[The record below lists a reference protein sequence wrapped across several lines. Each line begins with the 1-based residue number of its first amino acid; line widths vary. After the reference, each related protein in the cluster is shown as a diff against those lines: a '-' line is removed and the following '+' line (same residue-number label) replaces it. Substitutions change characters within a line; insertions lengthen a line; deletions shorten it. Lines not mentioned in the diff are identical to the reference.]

1 MAIRSAAARLRAAL
15 ARGREPVAGER
26 DELIHTRRILDAI
39 EEYVYVGEILPGDG
53 YRVLFQGPCRAVQLP
68 TTVANL
74 PTCTLI
80 RPSLQGV

>member
-15 ARGREPVAGER
+15 SRGREPVADER

-53 YRVLFQGPCRAVQLP
+53 YRVLFQGPCRARFLALDP
-68 TTVANL
+68 EAA
-74 PTCTLI
+74 
-80 RPSLQGV
+80 RAADWAG